1 MSIPLHSSI
10 GFLISSINRQLKPL
24 FDERLCS
31 EGIGYGMWFFLR
43 VLWEKDDVSQR
54 ELADR
59 AGMSAPTALEAI
71 RKLEQLKLISL
82 KPNKQDKR
90 RLRISLTAKGK
101 NLEKR
106 LVAQVDELNAL
117 ALKGFSPEEVTHLRE
132 LLARVRANT
141 APHHTK

>member
-1 MSIPLHSSI
+1 MSFPLSLSI
-10 GFLISSINRQLKPL
+10 GFLISIINRQLKPL

-82 KPNKQDKR
+82 KSNKEDKR
-90 RLRISLTAKGK
+90 RLRIRLTAKGK
-101 NLEKR
+101 KLEKK

-117 ALKGFSPEEVTHLRE
+117 ALNGFSPEEVKHLTE
-132 LLARVRANT
+132 FLTRVRANT
-141 APHHTK
+141 APHHIK